1 MSNLDNFTKSFD
13 NLFITT
19 IQNILG
25 SNLTICK
32 WSFLFTSI
40 GIGINVVI
48 NSFYLIKINNEN
60 NILKSKINLLLNET
74 KLINENNIT
83 IYEILKKNTLKT
95 DMLKTDMLKTDLI
108 IENKKFLLNEYQELD
123 YEYLYA

>member
-1 MSNLDNFTKSFD
+1 M
-13 NLFITT
+13 
-19 IQNILG
+19 
-25 SNLTICK
+25 
-32 WSFLFTSI
+32 
-40 GIGINVVI
+40 
-48 NSFYLIKINNEN
+48 IKINNEN
-60 NILKSKINLLLNET
+60 NILKSKINLLLNEN

-108 IENKKFLLNEYQELD
+108 IENKKILLNEYQELD